1 MRSTMMDAPLQISR
15 ILEHGSTV
23 HGSAEVVTWVGDG
36 SRRMSYAEVGAA
48 AARLAHALRDEL
60 GVTGDQRVA
69 TFMWNNAEHLIA
81 YFAVPSMGAVLHT
94 LNIRL
99 FPDQVAYIATHAE
112 DRVVLVDSTLIPL
125 LARALPEMSTV
136 EHVVVAGDGDPA
148 PLLAAG
154 GGRVAVHRWSD
165 LVRDRPSRYDWPE
178 VDERDAAALCYTSG
192 TTGNPKGVAYSHRSI
207 WLHSVQICLPES
219 FGLGPTTRELAIV
232 PMFHAMSWGIPYAA
246 FMCGASLIMPDRFLQ
261 GAPIAEMIAAERP
274 TLAGAVPTIWTDLLT
289 HLDANSVDTSS
300 LTEVIV
306 GGAACP
312 PALMHA
318 FADRH
323 RIDVI
328 HAWGMTEM
336 SPLGSVARPPAGA
349 TGDDAWRYRYTQGRV
364 PAGVAARIVGPLG
377 EQLPADGRAVGELEV
392 RGPWV
397 TARYVGDDEPDPEKF
412 RDGWL
417 RTGDVGTLSADGFIT
432 LTDRAKDV
440 IKSGGEWISSVDL
453 ENALMAHPGV
463 LEACVVGV
471 PDPRWDE
478 RPLATVVLHQGA
490 TASAEELRDF
500 LAERVAR
507 WQLPERWA
515 FIETVPKT
523 SVGKFD
529 KKQVRASFGAGALDV
544 VELAAVTVPPNR

>member
-1 MRSTMMDAPLQISR
+1 
-15 ILEHGSTV
+15 
-23 HGSAEVVTWVGDG
+23 
-36 SRRMSYAEVGAA
+36 
-48 AARLAHALRDEL
+48 
-60 GVTGDQRVA
+60 
-69 TFMWNNAEHLIA
+69 
-81 YFAVPSMGAVLHT
+81 
-94 LNIRL
+94 
-99 FPDQVAYIATHAE
+99 
-112 DRVVLVDSTLIPL
+112 
-125 LARALPEMSTV
+125 
-136 EHVVVAGDGDPA
+136 
-148 PLLAAG
+148 
-154 GGRVAVHRWSD
+154 
-165 LVRDRPSRYDWPE
+165 
-178 VDERDAAALCYTSG
+178 
-192 TTGNPKGVAYSHRSI
+192 
-207 WLHSVQICLPES
+207 
-219 FGLGPTTRELAIV
+219 
-232 PMFHAMSWGIPYAA
+232 MSWGIPYAA
-246 FMCGASLIMPDRFLQ
+246 FMSGASLIMPDRFLQ

-306 GGAACP
+306 GGSACP

-377 EQLPADGRAVGELEV
+377 EQLPADGQAVGELEV

-397 TARYVGDDEPDPEKF
+397 TARYVGDDEADPEKF

-453 ENALMAHPGV
+453 ENALMAHPAV
-463 LEACVVGV
+463 REACVVGV

-544 VELAAVTVPPNR
+544 VELAAVTGPS

>member
-1 MRSTMMDAPLQISR
+1 MDAPLLISR

-23 HGSAEVVTWVGDG
+23 HGTAEVATWLGDG
-36 SRRMSYAEVGAA
+36 SRRMTYAEVGAA
-48 AARLAHALRDEL
+48 AARLAHALRDDL
-60 GVTGDQRVA
+60 GITGDQRVA
-69 TFMWNNAEHLIA
+69 TFMWNNAEHLVA

-99 FPDQVAYIATHAE
+99 FPDQVAYIANHAE

-136 EHVVVAGDGDPA
+136 EHVVVVGGGDPA

-154 GGRVAVHRWSD
+154 GGRIAVHRWDD
-165 LVRDRPSRYDWPE
+165 LLRDRSDRYDWPE
-178 VDERDAAALCYTSG
+178 LDERDAAALCYTSG

-207 WLHSVQICLPES
+207 WLHSMQICLPES

-246 FMCGASLIMPDRFLQ
+246 FLSGASLVMPDRFLQ
-261 GAPIAEMIAAERP
+261 GAPIAAMIAAERP
-274 TLAGAVPTIWTDLLT
+274 TLAGAVPTIWTDLLN
-289 HLDANSVDTSS
+289 HLDANEVDTSS

-306 GGAACP
+306 GGSACP

-318 FADRH
+318 FAERH

-349 TGDDAWRYRYTQGRV
+349 TGEEAWRYRYTQGRV
-364 PAGVAARIVGPLG
+364 PAGVAARIVGPDG
-377 EQLPADGRAVGELEV
+377 TQLPADGKAVGELEV

-397 TARYVGDDEPDPEKF
+397 TARYVGDDAPDPEKF

-440 IKSGGEWISSVDL
+440 IKSGGEWISSVEL
-453 ENALMAHPGV
+453 ENALMAHPAV
-463 LEACVVGV
+463 REACVVGV

-478 RPLATVVLHQGA
+478 RPLATVVRQEGA
-490 TASAEELRDF
+490 EVSAEELRDF
-500 LAERVAR
+500 LADRVAG

-515 FIETVPKT
+515 FVDAVPKT

-529 KKQVRASFGAGALDV
+529 KKRVRADYATDALT
-544 VELAAVTVPPNR
+544 VTVLPT